1 MSLSLPAWTLQTP
14 KFSSKL
20 YKNKSTRSVLL
31 KSRKFKICEPKFR
44 KTEPNGVNLYTVRDD
59 ITRQDSIRPVEY
71 SPPLIHFI
79 TELLRLGSRLRGRT

>member
-14 KFSSKL
+14 KFSSKV

-31 KSRKFKICEPKFR
+31 KSCEFR
-44 KTEPNGVNLYTVRDD
+44 SVILKNSQNRTERYTVRDD

-79 TELLRLGSRLRGRT
+79 IELLRLGSRLRGRT